1 MRRSVLALISLVAA
15 CADAPVESGTSHD
28 ALPNVENPDELGRYV
43 IGSWIIDSIEL
54 ALLDEEGQ
62 VLTEPTT
69 LYAGEYGSMVFTD
82 GDEALEV
89 QFEGGMIWYEDG
101 TVATWR
107 KIWSSTGDLDLESV
121 VWGEWDPMAEKLQID
136 SDEFFA
142 RAYVT
147 PLSPDDMFLDWDD
160 EDSVFDIYS
169 IELTRVDD
177 SEFSWILSD

>member
-82 GDEALEV
+82 GEDHEELFAEAFNRTHVYL
-89 QFEGGMIWYEDG
+89 
-101 TVATWR
+101 R
-107 KIWSSTGDLDLESV
+107 KLGSRMAPTKSYTFSSCRLTRKKLRVHVWEELHKCIRVSTGER
-121 VWGEWDPMAEKLQID
+121 E
-136 SDEFFA
+136 
-142 RAYVT
+142 T
-147 PLSPDDMFLDWDD
+147 
-160 EDSVFDIYS
+160 
-169 IELTRVDD
+169 
-177 SEFSWILSD
+177 